1 MWNKADAEVIAQAV
15 IGELKNRMMVE
26 VEASGRHVH
35 LCRKDVEALFGRGYG
50 LTYVRELSQPGQY
63 VCKERV
69 SLTGPK
75 GTIHN
80 VVILGPERPETQAE
94 ISMTDAL
101 ALGVKPPVR
110 LSGDIKGSPGIQ
122 ISVGDRTI
130 EKTEGV
136 IIAKRHLHITPEDAQ
151 RLHVKDREVLSI
163 KVYGSRPLVFDD
175 TVARVSKDFETYVHI
190 DYDEANACGFK
201 PGTLCRIVSR
211 HG

>member
-1 MWNKADAEVIAQAV
+1 MWNKADADVIAQAV
-15 IGELKNRMMVE
+15 IAELKNRLMVE

-80 VVILGPERPETQAE
+80 VVILGPERSETQAE

-101 ALGVKPPVR
+101 TLGVNPPVR
-110 LSGDIKGSPGIQ
+110 LSGDIDGTPGFS

-130 EKTEGV
+130 EKPKGV

-151 RLHVKDREVLSI
+151 RLHVKDKETLSI
-163 KVYGSRPLVFDD
+163 KVYGSRPTVFED
-175 TVARVSKDFETYVHI
+175 TIARVSRDFETYVHI

-201 PGTLCRIVSR
+201 PGTLCRIVR

>member
-1 MWNKADAEVIAQAV
+1 MWNKADADVIAQAV
-15 IGELKNRMMVE
+15 IGELKNRLMVE

-50 LTYVRELSQPGQY
+50 LTYVRELSQPGQF

-80 VVILGPERPETQAE
+80 VVILGPERSETQAE

-101 ALGVKPPVR
+101 TLGVKPPVR
-110 LSGDIKGSPGIQ
+110 LSGDIEGTPGFR

-130 EKTEGV
+130 EKPKGV

-151 RLHVKDREVLSI
+151 RLHVKDKETLSI
-163 KVYGSRPLVFDD
+163 KVYGSRPTVFED
-175 TVARVSKDFETYVHI
+175 TIARVSRDFETYVHI

-201 PGTLCRIVSR
+201 PGTLCRIVR

>member
-1 MWNKADAEVIAQAV
+1 MWNKADADVIAQAV
-15 IGELKNRMMVE
+15 IAELKNRLMVE

-80 VVILGPERPETQAE
+80 VVILGPERSETQAE

-101 ALGVKPPVR
+101 TLGVNPPVR
-110 LSGDIKGSPGIQ
+110 LSGDIDGTPGFS
-122 ISVGDRTI
+122 ISVGDRKI
-130 EKTEGV
+130 EKPKGV

-151 RLHVKDREVLSI
+151 RLHVKDKETLSI
-163 KVYGSRPLVFDD
+163 KVYGSRPTVFED
-175 TVARVSKDFETYVHI
+175 TIARVSRDFETYVHI

-201 PGTLCRIVSR
+201 PGTLCRIVR